1 MGYLDRGTWNPE
13 RKIPGKGGAFER
25 KQSSFRHAVTA
36 DGSSGFPAEPGR
48 YHLFVSLACP
58 WACRTVIVRRL
69 KRLTGVIGMS
79 VVSPDMLENGWT
91 FGGEVEPLTG
101 ARHLWEIYVKA
112 DPDYSGSVTVPVLW
126 DKERQTIVNNESAE
140 IIRMLDTEFEAFA
153 DTSVDLYPKALT
165 AEIDRIA
172 DRIYPT
178 LNNGVYRAGF
188 ATKQAA
194 YDEAV
199 RDVFAMLDELEA
211 HLADRTWLVGDA
223 PTEADVRLFTTLIR
237 FDVVYYAHFKCNRRR
252 IADYPNLS
260 RWLRRFYE
268 LDGVAETVDFAQIK
282 RHYYGSQLWVNP
294 TGVVPI
300 GPEVPFGTG

>member
-13 RKIPGKGGAFER
+13 RKIPGEGGAFER
-25 KQSSFRHAVTA
+25 KRSSFRHTVTA

-58 WACRTVIVRRL
+58 WASRAVIVRRL
-69 KRLTGVIGMS
+69 KRLEGVVGMS

-101 ARHLWEIYVKA
+101 AHYLWQIYAKA

-126 DKERQTIVNNESAE
+126 DRERETIVNNESAE
-140 IIRMLDTEFEAFA
+140 IIRMLDREFEAFA
-153 DTSVDLYPKALT
+153 DTSVDLYPEALS

-188 ATKQAA
+188 ATKQEA
-194 YDEAV
+194 YDTAV
-199 RDVFAMLDELEA
+199 REVFATLDELEA
-211 HLADRTWLVGDA
+211 HLSDRAWLVGNR

-237 FDVVYYAHFKCNRRR
+237 FDIVYFAHFKCNRRR

-268 LDGVAETVDFAQIK
+268 IDRIAETVDFEEIK
-282 RHYYGSQLWVNP
+282 RHYYGSQRWVNP
-294 TGVVPI
+294 TGIVPI
-300 GPEVPFGTG
+300 GPEVPFGRG

>member
-13 RKIPGKGGAFER
+13 RKIHGKGGAFER

-58 WACRTVIVRRL
+58 WACRAVIVRRL

-188 ATKQAA
+188 ATKQQA

-199 RDVFAMLDELEA
+199 REVFATLDEMEA
-211 HLADRTWLVGDA
+211 HLANRTWLVGDA

-237 FDVVYYAHFKCNRRR
+237 FDVVYFAHFKCNRRR

-294 TGVVPI
+294 TGIVPI